1 MSKNKSTS
9 DWMDRLVEKYAIP
22 TERVEKPTKIL
33 TEEQIKKFKSNTEAT
48 SLVSIHEFPETP
60 ANF

>member
-33 TEEQIKKFKSNTEAT
+33 TEEQIKIIRKNNGKN
-48 SLVSIHEFPETP
+48 
-60 ANF
+60 